1 MLEDQGKGQRMK
13 HVNSISSV
21 PRERAA
27 APPPI
32 SLAGNSP
39 SWLRNRWTLVLGVFV
54 LAGAGL
60 ALGWPWLVALGLAP
74 VVLAV
79 LPCAAMCGLGLCM
92 MGGKNSKSC
101 DTQADTPE
109 PQARPSRLDT

>member
-1 MLEDQGKGQRMK
+1 MK
-13 HVNSISSV
+13 HMNPVSSV
-21 PRERAA
+21 AHEHAA
-27 APPPI
+27 APPRA
-32 SLAGNSP
+32 SFAGHLP
-39 SWLRNRWTLVLGVFV
+39 SWLRNRWVVVLGVFA

-92 MGGKNSKSC
+92 MGGKDSKSC
-101 DTQADTPE
+101 HTQADTPE
-109 PQARPSRLDT
+109 PEARPSRPDA